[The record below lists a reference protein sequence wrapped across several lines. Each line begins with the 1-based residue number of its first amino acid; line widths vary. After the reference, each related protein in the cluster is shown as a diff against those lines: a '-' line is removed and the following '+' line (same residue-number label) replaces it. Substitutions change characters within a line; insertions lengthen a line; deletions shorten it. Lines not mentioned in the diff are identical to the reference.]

1 MVFFKEIEK
10 INTLVL
16 IFEEFENDRPVG
28 RSFSRDLCETSGS
41 ANRLIL
47 IGEHFSIGTKFQ

>member
-28 RSFSRDLCETSGS
+28 RSFSGDFYR
-41 ANRLIL
+41 
-47 IGEHFSIGTKFQ
+47 IGEFHSPIL